1 MDLDINFPAKGEV
14 VLDTPTP
21 ATSKRRGRPADPNS
35 ITTKIKQY
43 KAAHPEANAQ
53 DTAAVLGLSY
63 DTVRKVFSKY
73 FPTRKFKKRKS
84 ASLRKVAAAWGVK
97 PENIEEL
104 KPKPTVI
111 LVEDFATHPL
121 YPVFVAAINQAM
133 YGKGERHGG
142 AKTPFLAQPW
152 AHYAKLHG
160 RGFLTGQAAKKLE
173 EAASTKT
180 GEAFEQEMLGA
191 MVYIGMAIL
200 NNKGEKA

>member
-1 MDLDINFPAKGEV
+1 MEQQAIE
-14 VLDTPTP
+14 TP
-21 ATSKRRGRPADPNS
+21 ATPVTPTRRGRPADPNS
-35 ITTKIKQY
+35 ITTKIRQY
-43 KAAHPEANAQ
+43 KATHPEANAQ
-53 DTAAVLGLSY
+53 DVAIALGLNY
-63 DTVRKVFSKY
+63 DTVRKTFAKY
-73 FPTRKFKKRKS
+73 FPTRKYKRRKS
-84 ASLRKVAAAWGVK
+84 SAIKKVAAAWGVK
-97 PENIEEL
+97 PENINEL
-104 KPKPTVI
+104 KPEPTVV
-111 LVEDFATHPL
+111 LVEGFAQHPL

-142 AKTPFLAQPW
+142 AKTPFFEQPW

-200 NNKGEKA
+200 SHRGVKA